1 MSSRRIIT
9 QAILCIAAV
18 SAAMPAAAHGGSL
31 LSGYGGPGQGSQVI
45 LGSALVNG
53 PPNGGGGS
61 RGGGSGSEGSST
73 GTGESSTAAKAA
85 SGVAAGAVTRSGG
98 GGNTPTGGASHRH
111 AARAGGHGSQAGR
124 RVSGSLS
131 GGSRPYPVSAREAAV
146 RRAAEGSEPLGVSG
160 SDLLYILLALGALI
174 LTGFLTQRMAHTSA
188 ARGAGS

>member
-1 MSSRRIIT
+1 MSSRRTIT

-18 SAAMPAAAHGGSL
+18 AAAMPAAAHGGSL

-61 RGGGSGSEGSST
+61 GGGGSGSEGSST

-85 SGVAAGAVTRSGG
+85 SGVATGAVTRSGG

-111 AARAGGHGSQAGR
+111 AAGAGR
-124 RVSGSLS
+124 RVSGSS
-131 GGSRPYPVSAREAAV
+131 SAGARPYSVVAREAAL
-146 RRAAEGSEPLGVSG
+146 RQAAEGSEPLGVTG
-160 SDLLYILLALGALI
+160 SDLMYILLALGALI
-174 LTGFLTQRMAHTSA
+174 LTGFITLRMAHTSA
-188 ARGAGS
+188 ARDLGS